1 MSDYYCVRVGACDQ
15 LCAYVEIRQQLCEV
29 AALLSTFMWVMGIE
43 LRFWFGGKRPYSLS
57 YLIDLGPFLLVF
69 SVLD

>member
-1 MSDYYCVRVGACDQ
+1 MSDYYCVRVGVCDQ

-43 LRFWFGGKRPYSLS
+43 LRSSGFVAIAFIWQA
-57 YLIDLGPFLLVF
+57 I
-69 SVLD
+69 